1 VSKEEFNLIET
12 ELAVHQ
18 IGSRT
23 RSAALL
29 AWFLHSVWRMEPE
42 DVDESICDGAGD
54 KGIDALVVDD
64 DLREI
69 TILQSKHRV
78 KPDSEQGDQ
87 DLKNLVGAAAYFE
100 SPEAVDGLIRSKP
113 NAELLNLLTRLEIR
127 DRVADGA
134 HAKRLVFVTNGRLDR
149 AGSGYVQSISDRQ
162 PPLDVWDGPRLASV
176 ADRTRRPEL
185 RPDKVELA
193 SETPPAI
200 VELGDGVTMAVGLV
214 RAVDLVKLDGIE
226 DLSLFD
232 RNVRLGVGRTRINNQ
247 IGDTVMD
254 VAEHRLFPAYH
265 NGLTLLTHSLHVRK
279 DRLRLDGITVVNGCQ
294 SMLALYR
301 NRSKLSGDLR
311 VLVKVVQVDPRGG
324 ISDKITYRT
333 NNQNPVDIRDQ
344 RSTDLVQR
352 DLQAQVNRDYGAQLA
367 FAIRAGE
374 SFPKGPRVLDNQ
386 RAAQLLMA
394 VYVGE
399 PWNAVRKVR
408 LFDEDYRR
416 IFNREVTSHRLYLMS
431 ILDEVLDAVAD
442 KLRPDL
448 RASFASVRLT
458 LAYVIAQLIRESERG
473 QQLLAEPQRWLPD
486 LKGAVMDALGQ
497 QAVSVIDLVNGY
509 IEEQLKE
516 RGDTFDPK
524 IVFKNEGEIS
534 KVERDVM
541 TFSRRLVAKDPS
553 YRFDVSPAR

>member
-1 VSKEEFNLIET
+1 MSKADFDLIEA
-12 ELAVHQ
+12 EIAIHQ
-18 IGSRT
+18 IGSRK

-29 AWFLHSVWRMEPE
+29 AWFLHAVWRMEPE
-42 DVDESICDGAGD
+42 DVDDAICDGAGD

-69 TILQSKHRV
+69 TILQAKHRA
-78 KPDSEQGDQ
+78 KPDAEQGDQ
-87 DLKNLVGAAAYFE
+87 DLRNLVGAAVYFE
-100 SPEAVDGLIRSKP
+100 SPDAVDGLIRSKP
-113 NAELLNLLTRLEIR
+113 NPELLNLLTRLKIR

-134 HAKRLVFVTNGRLDR
+134 HAKRLVFVTNGLLDR
-149 AGSGYVQSISDRQ
+149 AGRDYVKSLADRQ
-162 PPLDVWDGPRLASV
+162 PPLDVWDAQRLASV
-176 ADRTRRPEL
+176 AGRTRRPEL
-185 RPDKVELA
+185 RPDKVELV
-193 SETPPAI
+193 SLMPPAI
-200 VELGDGVTMAVGLV
+200 VDLGDGVTMAVGLV
-214 RAVDLVKLDGIE
+214 PGVELVKLDGIE

-247 IGDTVMD
+247 IGDTVINA
-254 VAEHRLFPAYH
+254 AEHRLFPAYH
-265 NGLTLLTHSLHVRK
+265 NGLTLLTHRLDVRK
-279 DRLRLDGITVVNGCQ
+279 DRLTLDGITVVNGCQ

-301 NRSKLSGDLR
+301 NRAQLSGELT
-311 VLVKVVQVDPRGG
+311 VLVKVVQVDPRGE

-352 DLQAQVNRDYGAQLA
+352 DLQAQVNRDYGDQLA

-374 SFPKGPRVLDNQ
+374 VFPKSPRVLDNQ

-394 VYVGE
+394 VYVRE

-416 IFNREVTSHRLYLMS
+416 IFNREANSHRLYLMS
-431 ILDEVLDAVAD
+431 LLDEVLDAVAD

-458 LAYVIAQLIRESERG
+458 LAYVIGQLLRDSDRG
-473 QQLLAEPQRWLPD
+473 RQLLAEPQRWLPD
-486 LKGAVMDALGQ
+486 LKGAVMDALTA

-509 IEEQLKE
+509 IQEQLKE
-516 RGDTFDPK
+516 RDDTFDPK
-524 IVFKNEGEIS
+524 IVFKNEGEIL

-541 TFSRRLVAKDPS
+541 SFSRRLVAKDPQL
-553 YRFDVSPAR
+553 